1 MLMVHYYLSLLLFH
15 NRVQTISGLYLDE
28 NNEFRSLLWSYYDVW
43 NLKITISN
51 FGKDLCNINLMLH
64 SFEDHEDCYES
75 NILGTA
81 LDDIVA
87 GCPKLKT
94 LSFGSH
100 NIPGKFPVLCFP
112 DLHSDGHSNICIF
125 EESLFYLTDVC
136 KNLEDLRIANA
147 KIWLYNEEEVKEIFE
162 KNLPNCNVEIK
173 DCEFMKPCQNCGQR
187 GGGVYHKGYMSR
199 QGNEPYCFCL
209 CIPIGYNR
217 DYPFG
222 DELKYHFSDEDV
234 SSDDGEQDSNSEGSN
249 DEEENNDIP
258 DAMEEN

>member
-1 MLMVHYYLSLLLFH
+1 MFI
-15 NRVQTISGLYLDE
+15 VQTISGLYLDE
-28 NNEFRSLLWSYYDVW
+28 DKYWRPLFKSYYDSFYIM
-43 NLKITISN
+43 LAIKK
-51 FGKDLCNINLMLH
+51 FGKNLCHINLMLH
-64 SFEDHEDCYES
+64 SFEDHDDYYELD
-75 NILGTA
+75 IGA
-81 LDDIVA
+81 LDGIIT

-112 DLHSDGHSNICIF
+112 DLHSDGHSNLCIF
-125 EESLFYLTDVC
+125 EESLFYLTEEC

-147 KIWLYNEEEVKEIFE
+147 KIWLYGEEEVREIFM

-173 DCEFMKPCQNCGQR
+173 DCEFMKPCQNYVGGQNCGRR
-187 GGGVYHKGYMSR
+187 GGGVYHKGYR
-199 QGNEPYCFCL
+199 TLLKGEDYCNCFCMS
-209 CIPIGYNR
+209 IGYNH

-222 DELKYHFSDEDV
+222 DELKYYFSDEDV